1 MKSRLVNVRLDADRL
16 RKARSL
22 RKRGV
27 ALSDVVREA
36 IDERYGQ
43 EQSPSKTDTKALIRR
58 LFEAHPDPPDLPA
71 RDYDVHDR
79 AASRR
84 AIVQR
89 MSAQRLSTRRLNRP
103 KR

>member
-16 RKARSL
+16 RKARAL

-43 EQSPSKTDTKALIRR
+43 EQSSSQSDAKAMMIRR
-58 LFEAHPDPPDLPA
+58 LFEQHPDPPDLPA

-79 AASRR
+79 AAARR
-84 AIVQR
+84 AIVGGLTR
-89 MSAQRLSTRRLNRP
+89 ATARRPTRR